1 MKLPRASVPIVLAS
15 AVSLTAQV
23 LFSLLMLRLF
33 TPQAVGEFSITSQ
46 VAFFWMT
53 LALAQSPLSLLADL
67 HSHPIQAMGAA
78 LSASLLR
85 LGCLMPLAWMGVHLS
100 GLALI
105 GQTLAWAA
113 LLAVLQLGWYLAQ
126 PLTLKTAS
134 VKSIAVGRAM
144 PPLIAL
150 AVGGL
155 AGILWPQAGA
165 TGLLLAAAA
174 GYGVGALWLLPLWR
188 INSQH
193 NHSEASAKPEPA
205 PIKADDRSMA
215 LRLTHTAADALT
227 GTAMLLLWQRS
238 HGAAEVGYL
247 AVLLRLLG
255 FVPTVIHTAWAQ
267 VLLAEGSSRRQSAV
281 MAGLLG
287 ALLVAALALACNF
300 ALRMQWL
307 SSAWA
312 GVVPYLL
319 PLALWQGV
327 ACMTAAFSH
336 LPFQQG
342 QARTYS
348 YMAMGF
354 DALQLL
360 VLCGPL
366 VFGLTL
372 STAEHVWYL
381 AGASAA
387 GLLGLVLWLVRLA
400 TPAQGSLSPRS

>member
-1 MKLPRASVPIVLAS
+1 MKLPRASVPIALAS

-33 TPQAVGEFSITSQ
+33 TPQAVGEFSIISQ

-67 HSHPIQAMGAA
+67 HRHPIQALWAA
-78 LSASLLR
+78 LGASLLR

-113 LLAVLQLGWYLAQ
+113 LLALLQLGWYLAQ

-150 AVGGL
+150 AVAGL

-174 GYGVGALWLLPLWR
+174 GYAAGALWLLPLR
-188 INSQH
+188 RS
-193 NHSEASAKPEPA
+193 ASLPDRYGASLSLEPA
-205 PIKADDRSMA
+205 VARADDRSMT
-215 LRLTHTAADALT
+215 LRLAHTAIDALT
-227 GTAMLLLWQRS
+227 GTAILLLWQRS
-238 HGAAEVGYL
+238 HGAAEVGFL
-247 AVLLRLLG
+247 AVVLRLLG
-255 FVPTVIHTAWAQ
+255 FVPAVIHTAWAQ

-312 GVVPYLL
+312 GVLPYLL

-342 QARTYS
+342 RARTYS

-360 VLCGPL
+360 VLCAPL

-387 GLLGLVLWLVRLA
+387 GLFGFVLWLVRLA
-400 TPAQGSLSPRS
+400 TPAQGSLSSRS